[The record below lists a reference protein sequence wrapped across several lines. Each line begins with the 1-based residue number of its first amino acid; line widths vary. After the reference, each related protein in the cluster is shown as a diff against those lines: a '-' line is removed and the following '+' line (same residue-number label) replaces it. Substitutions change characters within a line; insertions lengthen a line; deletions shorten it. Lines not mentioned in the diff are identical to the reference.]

1 MTAGVPARVADCR
14 SRALEP
20 TGPDARPQVSAHG
33 ARPCPVLV
41 PPPSVQVAAATGT
54 TSLPAACKGAGR
66 EEREAGEGPRPG
78 ALRARAPCARLRG
91 AGGGA
96 ETGDGRGFSPLLPAR
111 PGRRGPDG
119 LRVRVPAAR
128 AGRTVCRGPERDR
141 AAPGVL
147 EPPVKSR
154 SGCPHSQQPP
164 TPRPSFVFR
173 DGGPG
178 MTVFDLPLVLLEIAG
193 DSFGNPWG

>member
-41 PPPSVQVAAATGT
+41 PPPSVQVAAATAT

-154 SGCPHSQQPP
+154 SGC
-164 TPRPSFVFR
+164 RPLSAAS
-173 DGGPG
+173 DAS
-178 MTVFDLPLVLLEIAG
+178 PLLCV
-193 DSFGNPWG
+193 